1 LEERRLT
8 LLNLLR
14 RLILNAEREID
25 VSTTERESEMYMM
38 MIMELLLLH
47 ALVTKKKFESKF

>member
-1 LEERRLT
+1 MFWR
-8 LLNLLR
+8 NLV
-14 RLILNAEREID
+14 NAEREID